1 MPAISPM
8 RGEKP
13 ASVRASAR
21 LSRRYS
27 PLARPKSA
35 RARGSSVY
43 ARTTAMP
50 ATYSWTRSDRTL
62 SWFCAASVRSLTLR
76 LKRRASRTRIG
87 EGASDHSV
95 SHGSTASMAASTPT
109 KANVVETRL
118 IAPKPRSDRTAVM
131 SLVERAIRS
140 PVECVA

>member
-1 MPAISPM
+1 M
-8 RGEKP
+8 RGENP

-21 LSRRYS
+21 LSLRYS

-35 RARGSSVY
+35 RARGSRVY
-43 ARTTAMP
+43 ARTTDMP
-50 ATYSWTRSDRTL
+50 ATYSWTRSERTL
-62 SWFCAASVRSLTLR
+62 SWFWAASVRSLTLT
-76 LKRRASRTRIG
+76 LKRRARTTRIG
-87 EGASDHSV
+87 EGASDHRV

-109 KANVVETRL
+109 KAKVVETRL

-140 PVECVA
+140 PVECLA